1 MEKKGRKEVRPD
13 KLKTV
18 EELTSLMNKYPVI
31 GVLDLCKTPASALQK
46 IKMNLKGKALI
57 RVAKRRMILYAMDKA
72 KKENLKE
79 YIKGYPA
86 LILTNEDPF
95 KLFMNIKKQMI
106 PANAKPG
113 DVPEEDIEIK
123 AGPTELMPGPAI
135 STLSKVK
142 IPAKVDKGKIAVMR
156 DFVACKA
163 GQPVSLDLA
172 SALQL
177 LKLQPMSVGLNVVL
191 FEDKGTIY
199 KAEDMFVDETKLLND
214 IQLAIQNAFNLAI
227 NADYPTKETI
237 GFMLAKAQMEAKVLE
252 AELKLDARKEETKK
266 ETKVEESPKEEV
278 KTEEVKPEEPKT
290 EEPVKEE
297 PKVEE
302 KKEDN
307 AN

>member
-1 MEKKGRKEVRPD
+1 MEKKGRKTVRPD
-13 KLKTV
+13 KIKTV
-18 EELTSLMNKYPVI
+18 EDLTSLMNKYPII

-46 IKMNLKGKALI
+46 IKMNLKGRALI
-57 RVAKRRMILYAMDKA
+57 RVAKRRMILYAMEKA

-95 KLFMNIKKQMI
+95 KLFMAIKKQII
-106 PANAKPG
+106 PASAKPG
-113 DVPEEDIEIK
+113 DMPEEDIEIK

-177 LKLQPMSVGLNVVL
+177 LKLQPMSVGLNVVV
-191 FEDKGTIY
+191 FDERGTVY

-214 IQLAIQNAFNLAI
+214 IQMAIQNAFNLSI

-237 GFMLAKAQMEAKVLE
+237 GFMLAKAQMEAKALE
-252 AELKLDARKEETKK
+252 AELKLDAPKEEKPAEETKTEEVK
-266 ETKVEESPKEEV
+266 EEPKAEEAPKEEV
-278 KTEEVKPEEPKT
+278 KTE
-290 EEPVKEE
+290 
-297 PKVEE
+297 
-302 KKEDN
+302 DN
-307 AN
+307 ANQ